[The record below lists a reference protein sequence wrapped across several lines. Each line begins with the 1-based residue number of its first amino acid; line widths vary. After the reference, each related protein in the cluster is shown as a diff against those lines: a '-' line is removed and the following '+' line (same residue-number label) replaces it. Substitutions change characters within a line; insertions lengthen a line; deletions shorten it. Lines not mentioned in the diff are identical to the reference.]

1 MSKLVSWHGG
11 FMISRRKFL
20 AFGGVAA
27 GVATVPPSL
36 LAFRATTAERLS
48 DPALPPSLAQLKSRK
63 SEAIPITRE
72 ERKERQEQARQLM
85 SENALDAIVL
95 MEGTSLRYFTGI
107 RWWGGERMFALA
119 LPVKGEAFY
128 VCPAF
133 EEGRAHEQIAGAPDG
148 EHPDVRTWQEDES
161 PYQRVAQGLKE
172 RGIATGRL
180 GIEETVRF
188 FFADGI
194 AKAAPQATLISA
206 TPVTAGCRRI
216 KSTHELALMSLAN
229 QVTLAVYEAV
239 YHALREGMTQ
249 HDVGELIAAAYGQ
262 MGFPGDASVQVGEYS
277 ALPHG
282 SRTPQVIHE
291 GSIVMIDDG
300 CDVEGY
306 QSDITRTFV
315 FGKAPEQVGD
325 KMRKVFDI
333 VHRAQ
338 AAALA
343 AARPGAECGSVDAA
357 ARKVIT
363 DAGYGPD
370 YKYFTHRL
378 GHGIGMDG
386 HEWPYLVRG
395 NTTKL
400 APNMTFSDEPGI
412 YIPGEFG
419 IRLEDDM
426 HITENGAELFTPQS
440 PSLEDPFGKMR
451 PVSPAQLVQ
460 VFVAGCDAVERRSG
474 FIVFHDVVLDTRL
487 LGLRKDL
494 FPVDDSA
501 PDRGHV
507 LQRIPEI
514 LATRSGNGWKLLN
527 VLDVDQ
533 GESSRIAI
541 KVLQRVSTGDSDPAQ
556 VELHLDQVR
565 VAVCK

>member
-1 MSKLVSWHGG
+1 
-11 FMISRRKFL
+11 MISRRRFL
-20 AFGGVAA
+20 EAGSVAA
-27 GVATVPPSL
+27 GVTAVARPL
-36 LAFRATTAERLS
+36 LAFGAAPDEKS
-48 DPALPPSLAQLKSRK
+48 GDSALPPSVARLRSRK
-63 SEAIPITRE
+63 NEATSITRE
-72 ERKERQEQARQLM
+72 ERQERQERARKLM
-85 SENALDAIVL
+85 SENGLDGIML

-107 RWWGGERMFALA
+107 RWWGGERLFALV

-148 EHPDVRTWQEDES
+148 ENPDVRTWQEDES

-172 RGIATGRL
+172 RGMASGKL

-188 FFADGI
+188 VFADGI
-194 AKAAPQATLISA
+194 AKAAPQATLTSA
-206 TPVTAGCRRI
+206 TPVTAGCRRN
-216 KSTHELALMSLAN
+216 KSAHELTVMGLAN
-229 QVTLAVYEAV
+229 QVTLTVYEAV
-239 YHALREGMTQ
+239 YQALREGMTQ

-262 MGFPGDASVQVGEYS
+262 MGFPGEASVQVGEYT

-282 SRTPQVIHE
+282 SRTPQIIRE

-315 FGKAPEQVGD
+315 LGKAPEQVAD

-412 YIPGEFG
+412 YIRGEFG
-419 IRLEDDM
+419 VRLEDDM
-426 HITENGAELFTPQS
+426 HITESGAELFTPQS
-440 PSLEDPFGKMR
+440 PSLEDPFGK
-451 PVSPAQLVQ
+451 A
-460 VFVAGCDAVERRSG
+460 
-474 FIVFHDVVLDTRL
+474 
-487 LGLRKDL
+487 
-494 FPVDDSA
+494 
-501 PDRGHV
+501 
-507 LQRIPEI
+507 
-514 LATRSGNGWKLLN
+514 
-527 VLDVDQ
+527 
-533 GESSRIAI
+533 
-541 KVLQRVSTGDSDPAQ
+541 
-556 VELHLDQVR
+556 
-565 VAVCK
+565 